1 MTMNLYANDLILFA
15 HIVDAGSFTRAS
27 DLTGLPKSTL
37 SRRLAELENVFGE
50 RLMQRS
56 TRRLVLTEFGE
67 RMLEYARRLVDDTEA
82 ATALALHRQV
92 TPQGILRVSFPP
104 EYHELSLVQ
113 ILSAFSRSHPDVRLD
128 IDLSSRRVDLVAERF
143 DVAVRVAAQLPDDNA
158 LVARRIIT
166 LHNGLYASPAYLALH
181 GTPQNPSQLQG
192 HTGLVLV
199 TSAGDQQIWRL
210 SRSTTD
216 HWEGLP
222 LRTLSANSVGLQQ
235 ALAVQGLGIVGLSE
249 SFARPHVDRGD
260 LLRVLPQWHLPEMNV
275 WCVTPG
281 RKLLPQ
287 RTLAF
292 IETLKEVLG

>member
-113 ILSAFSRSHPDVRLD
+113 ILSAFSRRHPDVRLD

-210 SRSTTD
+210 SRSNTD

-249 SFARPHVDRGD
+249 SFARTHVDRGE
-260 LLRVLPQWHLPEMNV
+260 LLRVLPQWHLPQMNV

-292 IETLKEVLG
+292 IETLKEMLG

>member
-1 MTMNLYANDLILFA
+1 MNLYANDLILFA

-113 ILSAFSRSHPDVRLD
+113 ILSAFSRRHPDVRLD

-210 SRSTTD
+210 SRSNTD

-249 SFARPHVDRGD
+249 SFARTHVDRGE
-260 LLRVLPQWHLPEMNV
+260 LLRVLPQWHLPQMNV

-292 IETLKEVLG
+292 IETLKEMLG

>member
-1 MTMNLYANDLILFA
+1 MNLYANDLILFA

-113 ILSAFSRSHPDVRLD
+113 ILSAFSRRHPDVRLD

-210 SRSTTD
+210 SRSNTD

-249 SFARPHVDRGD
+249 SFARPHVDRGE
-260 LLRVLPQWHLPEMNV
+260 LLRVLPQWHLPKMNV

>member
-1 MTMNLYANDLILFA
+1 MNLYANDLILFA

-113 ILSAFSRSHPDVRLD
+113 ILSTFSRRHPDVRLD

-166 LHNGLYASPAYLALH
+166 LHNGLYASPAYLARH
-181 GTPQNPSQLQG
+181 GTPQNPPQLQS

-210 SRSTTD
+210 SRSNTE

-222 LRTLSANSVGLQQ
+222 LHMLSANSVGLQQ

-249 SFARPHVDRGD
+249 SFARPHVERGE
-260 LLRVLPQWHLPEMNV
+260 LLRVLPQWHLPQMNV

-292 IETLKEVLG
+292 IDTLKEVLG

>member
-113 ILSAFSRSHPDVRLD
+113 ILSTFSRRHPDVRLD

-166 LHNGLYASPAYLALH
+166 LHNGLYASPAYLARH
-181 GTPQNPSQLQG
+181 GTPQNPPQLQS

-210 SRSTTD
+210 SRSNTE

-222 LRTLSANSVGLQQ
+222 LHMLSANSVGLQQ

-249 SFARPHVDRGD
+249 SFARPHVERGE
-260 LLRVLPQWHLPEMNV
+260 LLRVLPQWHLPQMNV

-292 IETLKEVLG
+292 IDTLKEVLG